1 MKKKRN
7 YDITHKVMRVRAGDY
22 AFLAEVSREADIPMA
37 EALHLVI
44 EQRGQVSKVSPE
56 QIPMPVFRVAP
67 VASFRVA
74 PVTSIAVNGAGV
86 QHSALKIKPKGVVI
100 HE

>member
-1 MKKKRN
+1 MAKKYPSELNTRT
-7 YDITHKVMRVRAGDY
+7 IRIGIGDY
-22 AFLAEVSREADIPMA
+22 ALLMEISRRADVTMA
-37 EALHLVI
+37 EALHLALARQEAVT
-44 EQRGQVSKVSPE
+44 RMSPA
-56 QIPMPVFRVAP
+56 QIPLPVFRVAP